1 LHPVGMSAARPAR
14 RSGAAFLI
22 AALAAAQGLPQR
34 ALAQEVSFEAARQ
47 GEFITVSASAKLHA
61 DQRVVWE
68 VLSDYDHLAEFI
80 PGLSSSRVLQRSPD
94 RILVEQKGEIGFLIF
109 RQPVDVTF
117 AVLEQPPRRIVSRG
131 VSGDLKEMESRYE
144 LQASEDGVR
153 LSYSGRFIP
162 AFAVPPLIGMPI
174 VRSLL
179 ERRFRAMVEEIQRR
193 EALARSKPGP

>member
-1 LHPVGMSAARPAR
+1 MSAARPAR

-162 AFAVPPLIGMPI
+162 AFTVPPLIGMPI